1 MMYDVTERMLFV
13 SRVTMSRTRTRTE
26 ERVLQA
32 AKRLFLRFGFDKTT
46 MDDVAREAGVAKGT
60 LYRYWPS
67 KEALFESLLF
77 RELRAVNEDFL
88 TRIESDPAGGTIGRI
103 LYHGFAATYERPF
116 LRALMTTDSRVL
128 GTYLRQRSPE
138 LSRWQFRLDRQLV
151 EELQEAGVLR
161 RDLDP
166 HLLTYLFTV
175 ISLGLSTAAEVVAP
189 ELAPPTASLTTAL
202 ADMAQRAFAP
212 EGGGDSE
219 RGKEV
224 LRRFITA
231 LNQSLA
237 NLERETRIGSAS
249 EGDKT

>member
-1 MMYDVTERMLFV
+1 MTLPVKLAWR
-13 SRVTMSRTRTRTE
+13 R
-26 ERVLQA
+26 
-32 AKRLFLRFGFDKTT
+32 
-46 MDDVAREAGVAKGT
+46 GT
-60 LYRYWPS
+60 VYHFWPS

-103 LYHGFAATYERPF
+103 LSHGFAATDERPF

-138 LSRWQFRLDRQLV
+138 LSRWQFQVDRQLV

-175 ISLGLSTAAEVVAP
+175 ISLGLRTAAEVVAP
-189 ELAPPTASLTTAL
+189 ELAPPTASLPPAL

-224 LRRFITA
+224 LRRFIVA
-231 LNQSLA
+231 LNLSLA
-237 NLERETRIGSAS
+237 NHERKTRIGSAS
-249 EGDKT
+249 EGDET